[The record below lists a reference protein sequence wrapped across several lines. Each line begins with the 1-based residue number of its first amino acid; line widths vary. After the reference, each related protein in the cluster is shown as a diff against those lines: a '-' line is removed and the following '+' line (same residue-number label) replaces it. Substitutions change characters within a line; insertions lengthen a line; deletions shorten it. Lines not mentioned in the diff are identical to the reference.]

1 MEKVWKRKEGKGR
14 PRTALQVREGV
25 PFLYFPAL
33 EETGA
38 VVHGFSTRL
47 GGVSQ
52 GMYAAMNVSF
62 TRGDR
67 EEAVR
72 ENYRRLGKA
81 MGFSCDNLYSNNQTQ
96 KVNVRGVTEAK
107 GIASLFTA
115 IRIFRNSKNSCRG
128 SLWRNRRSVN
138 CY

>member
-14 PRTALQVREGV
+14 PRTALQVSEGV

-81 MGFSCDNLYSNNQTQ
+81 MESSNQRNTIPDERNTQ
-96 KVNVRGVTEAK
+96 
-107 GIASLFTA
+107 
-115 IRIFRNSKNSCRG
+115 
-128 SLWRNRRSVN
+128 RSEILS
-138 CY
+138 